1 MYVRITTGNFDPAKE
16 AELQQLTDEKY
27 IPLIQQLPGFHR
39 YLSGIDRATG
49 RFVSLTGWDSL
60 ENSQA
65 FPTAI
70 GGLVDGF
77 VAASLRPDPTQLF
90 EVTREV

>member
-1 MYVRITTGNFDPAKE
+1 MYVRVTTGGFDPAKE
-16 AELQQLTDEKY
+16 EELQQLTDEKF

-39 YLSGIDRATG
+39 YLSGIDRAAG
-49 RFVSLTGWDSL
+49 RFVSITVWDSL
-60 ENSQA
+60 EQAQA

-70 GGLVDGF
+70 AGLLGEF
-77 VAASLRPDPTQLF
+77 TAASLRPEPTQLF